1 MRRGLTR
8 VKELMKAGVPVAA
21 ASDNIQDP
29 FHPFG
34 RGDMLQIGLITAYAA
49 HLAGEEDIVT
59 LLKMLTNLPA
69 TIAGVPEYGV
79 SAGNPASFVVFDG
92 ISGEELFQELPATRW
107 VYNKTRWIY
116 ASELKRQWTD
126 LLSSTVTVSL

>member
-8 VKELMKAGVPVAA
+8 VKELLKAGVPVAA

-34 RGDMLQIGLITAYAA
+34 RGDMLQMGLITAYAA

-59 LLKMLTNLPA
+59 LLRMLTSLPA
-69 TIAGVPEYGV
+69 TIAGIPEYGV
-79 SAGNPASFVVFDG
+79 SAGNPASFVVVDAV
-92 ISGEELFQELPATRW
+92 SGEELFQELPATRW
-107 VYNKTRWIY
+107 VYNKKRWIY
-116 ASELKRQWTD
+116 ASEL
-126 LLSSTVTVSL
+126 